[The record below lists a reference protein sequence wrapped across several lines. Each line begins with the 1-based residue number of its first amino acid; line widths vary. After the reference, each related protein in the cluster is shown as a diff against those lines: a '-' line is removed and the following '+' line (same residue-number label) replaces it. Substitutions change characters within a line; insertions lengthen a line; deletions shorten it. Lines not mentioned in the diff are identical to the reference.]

1 MISFLRK
8 IRQKLL
14 HENRITRYLVYALG
28 EIFLVV
34 IGILIALQV
43 NNWNEERKMN
53 LLEVSY
59 YESLLQDLRTDSIEY
74 AFRKRNAGTNIDK
87 MLNIIDFIDNDY
99 DLDGLT
105 MRDVMWRGVLYQ
117 DTLALVMSLA
127 QAGFLQFP
135 QIYDNTIIDLK
146 TTGNLKLLKNKTLKD
161 NILFYYNMHS
171 LHQQWAET
179 YMPIRTE
186 IDKTINGILNPRIR
200 AGYLS
205 EEALHLSNDEF
216 NQIVLNMKGKIE
228 LKELATGM
236 YHTHWRIINN
246 ADERLGSLEELMNDI
261 RSEIERLNP

>member
-1 MISFLRK
+1 MLKFFRSIRK
-8 IRQKLL
+8 KLIKR
-14 HENRITRYLVYALG
+14 NKVGNYIKYAIG
-28 EIFLVV
+28 EIMLVV

-43 NNWNEERKMN
+43 NTWNEQRKTN

-59 YESLLQDLRTDSIEY
+59 YESLLQDLRTDSTEY
-74 AFRKRNAGTNIDK
+74 AFRKENAGTNLDK

-105 MRDVMWRGVLYQ
+105 MRDVMWRGLLYQ

-161 NILFYYNMHS
+161 TILFYYNMHS

-179 YMPIRTE
+179 YMPVRTE

-205 EEALHLSNDEF
+205 EETLHISNDEF

-246 ADERLGSLEELMNDI
+246 AVERLGSLEGLMNDI
-261 RSEIERLNP
+261 RLEIEGLNQ